1 MSLQYVRVSAVWRA
15 GAAPADAVTAAP
27 ATTTTPMAN
36 HHLADLCMC
45 RLLPWLCGNRVE
57 DRVEHA
63 CGPVTDDV
71 VGGKAGRGLGFGDRS
86 ARRDVVEPGSVERER
101 DDRGR
106 PHPGRRC
113 LVEAHDLR
121 KRRDRR
127 LRVVLDPG
135 GAGAVAEQQRIG
147 EGSM

>member
-1 MSLQYVRVSAVWRA
+1 MSLQYVRVPAVWRA
-15 GAAPADAVTAAP
+15 GAAPADAVTAAA

-63 CGPVTDDV
+63 CGPVADDV
-71 VGGKAGRGLGFGDRS
+71 IGGKAGRGLGFGECG
-86 ARRDVVEPGSVERER
+86 ARRDVAEAGGVERDC

-106 PHPGRRC
+106 PHPGSC
-113 LVEAHDLR
+113 FFV
-121 KRRDRR
+121 
-127 LRVVLDPG
+127 
-135 GAGAVAEQQRIG
+135 GAND
-147 EGSM
+147 